1 MTTHDSYPPAITQPM
16 RIGHGFDLHRLEP
29 GRKLIVAGVHLPS
42 ERGCDAHSDGDVV
55 YHSVTDAILG
65 ALAMQDIGQLF
76 PDDAVRWKDA
86 DSAIFVKEAV
96 RRMNEA
102 GYVIGNMDITVI
114 LQRPRMSPFK
124 QAMAANLMALL
135 HCEASQINLKGKTHE
150 HVDAIG
156 QGLAIACHVVTL
168 LVRRD

>member
-1 MTTHDSYPPAITQPM
+1 MTNPSNTAITQPF

-29 GRKLIVAGVHLPS
+29 GKKLIVAGVDIPH

-76 PDDAVRWKDA
+76 PDDDAKWKNA
-86 DSAIFVKEAV
+86 DSSIFVKEAV
-96 RRMNEA
+96 RKMTEA
-102 GYVIGNMDITVI
+102 GYAIGNIDITVV
-114 LQRPRMSPFK
+114 LQRPKMSPHK
-124 QAMAANLMALL
+124 QTMAANLVKLL
-135 HCEASQINLKGKTHE
+135 GCDASQVNLKAKTHE

-168 LVRRD
+168 LIRQD